1 MSKINGD
8 NVMRNGYFQLV
19 SDFGGYG
26 LAVHQPEG
34 GGEDIQLGELL
45 DYLDGLGIFYDRR
58 RIEMQIMGGM
68 DGVCH
73 LGEGE
78 CPVRPESYKLSVS
91 DDNMTAYVR
100 FIPPSET
107 SERMS
112 LEGFL
117 KDLKYKNI
125 VFGLQME
132 SLRSHFAT
140 DGVYCTDILLAKGEE
155 PTEGEDAKIEYCFN
169 TDMHRRPAQRE
180 DGSVDFFHL
189 TTINQCK
196 QGDVLARMIPVK
208 PGIPGYDIY
217 GAEIKPRD
225 VRKTYFKYGRN
236 IELSEDELSLISKVD
251 GHVSLVDEHV
261 FVADIYTVEGVD
273 VATGNL
279 DYEGSI
285 QVNGN
290 VAENFEVKAGG
301 NIIVNGLVEGAR
313 VIAGGS
319 IIISKGMNGM
329 QKGYLK
335 AGGDIIVKFL
345 ENTRVDAGGYVE
357 TDAIMHSRV
366 SAGTEIRVGGRRGLI
381 VGGYVQ
387 AGTKIEA
394 RTIGAGMGAST
405 IIEVGVNPML
415 RTQYNQMQSELEEVL
430 KTVENA
436 EVILNNFR
444 EKVSQGFKY
453 NDSQLQYV
461 RSIQK
466 MVKEKRA
473 ELELMN
479 QRMEKFGN
487 MMGLQRFAA
496 VVVEREIHP
505 GTTIIIGDASRTLQS
520 IFQYCRF
527 VRERGEITLKPL

>member
-1 MSKINGD
+1 
-8 NVMRNGYFQLV
+8 MRNGYFQLV
-19 SDFGGYG
+19 NDFGGYG
-26 LAVHQPEG
+26 LAVYQPEG
-34 GGEDIQLGELL
+34 DGGNVQLGEVY

-58 RIEMQIMGGM
+58 KLEIQAAAGM
-68 DGVCH
+68 DVVYH
-73 LGEGE
+73 LGEGA
-78 CPVRPESYKLSVS
+78 CPVYPETYHLSVS
-91 DDNMTAYVR
+91 DDDMTAYVR

-107 SERMS
+107 GHRMT
-112 LEGFL
+112 LESFL
-117 KDLKYKNI
+117 KDLKLRDITY
-125 VFGLQME
+125 GLQME
-132 SLRSHFAT
+132 SLRSHFTT

-155 PTEGEDAKIEYCFN
+155 PVEGEDARIEYCFN

-196 QGDVLARMIPVK
+196 EGEVLARMIPVN
-208 PGIPGYDIY
+208 PGAPGHDIY
-217 GAEIKPRD
+217 GTEIKPRD
-225 VRKTYFKYGRN
+225 VHRTYFKYGRN
-236 IELSEDELSLISKVD
+236 IELSEDELCLISKVD
-251 GHVSLVDEHV
+251 GHVSLVDDRV
-261 FVADIYTVEGVD
+261 FVADIYTVPAVD

-301 NIIVNGLVEGAR
+301 NVIVNGLVEGSR
-313 VIAGGS
+313 IIAGGN

-345 ENTRVDAGGYVE
+345 ENTRVDAGGYLE

-366 SAGTEIRVGGRRGLI
+366 SAGTEIRVSGRRGLI

-394 RTIGAGMGAST
+394 RTVGAGLGAQT
-405 IIEVGVNPML
+405 TLEVGVNPML
-415 RTQYNQMQSELEEVL
+415 RTQYSQMQKEMEDVIKSV
-430 KTVENA
+430 KDA
-436 EVILNNFR
+436 EVILYNFR
-444 EKVSQGFKY
+444 DKVSKGFQY
-453 NDSQLQYV
+453 NEGQLNYI
-461 RSIQK
+461 RSLQK

-473 ELELMN
+473 ELDQMN
-479 QRMEKFGN
+479 QRMERFGS

-520 IFQYCRF
+520 IFHYCRF
-527 VRERGEITLKPL
+527 VRERGEITLKSL